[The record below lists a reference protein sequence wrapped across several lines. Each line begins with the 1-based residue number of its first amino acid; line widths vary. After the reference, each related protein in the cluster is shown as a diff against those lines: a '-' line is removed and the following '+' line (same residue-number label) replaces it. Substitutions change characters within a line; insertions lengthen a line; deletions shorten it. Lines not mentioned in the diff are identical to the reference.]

1 MKPCTLLV
9 CNKIGLDALPALT
22 NLSGRMMTD
31 TSKAPFSGTMQ
42 AVCVTDPG
50 ASDVMKIETLP
61 IPQPGRGEVLVRVM
75 AAGVNRP
82 DIMQR
87 QGLYPPPPGANPRL
101 GLEIAGEIVA
111 CGAPSVGQTM
121 PAIGTKVCALAN
133 GGGYAEYCLVPAGQC
148 LPWPTGFDAVQAA
161 ALPETFFTV
170 WSNLFM
176 PSPITEGERV
186 LIHGGS
192 SGIGTTAIQLVKA
205 FGGIPY
211 VTAGTADKCALCEQ
225 LGAIAINYKEED
237 FAERLRTLTEGKG
250 VNLILDM
257 IGGAYLDRNLRSLA
271 MDGRLVIIAL
281 QGGAKAEKADL
292 ARIMTR
298 RLVVTG
304 STLRARDTT
313 TKSRIANQLQEK
325 VWPLLANG
333 TIRPLIHATFP
344 FTQVVQAHQ
353 TMEAGDHS
361 GKIIL
366 TLDTPP
372 QQNN

>member
-1 MKPCTLLV
+1 MT
-9 CNKIGLDALPALT
+9 AST
-22 NLSGRMMTD
+22 NTHL
-31 TSKAPFSGTMQ
+31 SGTMK
-42 AVCVTDPG
+42 AVCFTEPG
-50 ASDVMKIETLP
+50 APDVMQIESLP

-75 AAGVNRP
+75 AAGINRP

-87 QGLYPPPPGANPRL
+87 KGLYPPPPGANPRL
-101 GLEIAGEIVA
+101 GLEISGEVVA
-111 CGAPSVGQTM
+111 CGTALADQDM
-121 PAIGTKVCALAN
+121 PAIGSKVCALAN

-148 LPWPTGFDAVQAA
+148 LPWPEGLTAVQAA

-176 PSPITEGERV
+176 PTPVTKGENV

-211 VTAGTADKCALCEQ
+211 VTAGTAEKCALCET
-225 LGAIAINYKEED
+225 LGATAINYKEED
-237 FAERLRTLTEGKG
+237 FAERLRELTNGKG

-271 MDGRLVIIAL
+271 VDGKLVIIAL

-298 RLVVTG
+298 RLIVTG
-304 STLRARDTT
+304 STLRARDIT
-313 TKSRIANQLQEK
+313 TKSRIARQLEEK
-325 VWPLLANG
+325 VWPLLADG
-333 TIRPLIHATFP
+333 TIRPIIYATFP
-344 FTQVVQAHQ
+344 FADVAKAHQ
-353 TMEAGDHS
+353 EMENGEHS

-366 TLDTPP
+366 TLESTPKP
-372 QQNN
+372 Q